1 MNFLRGIIM
10 RNFNKVLLLLA
21 SVILIFITAV
31 TAIAVCTKNAHP
43 GVGLR
48 REDPSPK
55 SVSSSKTAFNNIG
68 QIRVFTKEDENSEK
82 SVIVLTPWFEYDGT
96 DQAFYEE
103 LDRKHQSLKS
113 LMTKFFA
120 GHTKAELMK
129 FGEEKIKN
137 ELKAQVN
144 ENLVLGEISQIYF
157 NDYLFL
163 D

>member
-1 MNFLRGIIM
+1 M
-10 RNFNKVLLLLA
+10 RNLNKVLLLLA

-43 GVGLR
+43 GAGLR
-48 REDPSPK
+48 REDPSPR
-55 SVSSSKTAFNNIG
+55 SVSGEKTAYNNIG
-68 QIRVFTKEDENSEK
+68 QIRVFTKEDENAGK
-82 SVIVLTPWFEYDGT
+82 SVIVLVPWLEYDGT

-103 LDRKHQSLKS
+103 LDRKHQSIK
-113 LMTKFFA
+113 LMFTNFFSN
-120 GHTKAELMK
+120 HTKSELLGL
-129 FGEEKIKN
+129 GEEKIKN

-144 ENLVLGEISQIYF
+144 ETLVLGKISGIYF

>member
-1 MNFLRGIIM
+1 M

-43 GVGLR
+43 GAGLR

-55 SVSSSKTAFNNIG
+55 SVSSTKTAFNNIG
-68 QIRVFTKEDENSEK
+68 QIRVFTKEDENAGK
-82 SVIVLTPWFEYDGT
+82 SVIVLVPWLEYDGT

-103 LDRKHQSLKS
+103 LDRKHQSIK
-113 LMTKFFA
+113 LMFTNFFSN
-120 GHTKAELMK
+120 HTKSELLVL
-129 FGEEKIKN
+129 GEEKIKN

-144 ENLVLGEISQIYF
+144 ETLVLGKISGIYF

>member
-1 MNFLRGIIM
+1 M

-43 GVGLR
+43 GAGLR

-55 SVSSSKTAFNNIG
+55 SVSSTKTAFNNIG
-68 QIRVFTKEDENSEK
+68 QIRVFTKEDENAGK
-82 SVIVLTPWFEYDGT
+82 SVIVLVPWLEYDGT

-103 LDRKHQSLKS
+103 LDRKHQSIK
-113 LMTKFFA
+113 LMFTNFFSN
-120 GHTKAELMK
+120 HTQSELLGL
-129 FGEEKIKN
+129 GEEKIKN

-144 ENLVLGEISQIYF
+144 ETLVLGKISGIYF